1 MKQKLLVQKCNGK
14 VEFLYDVFYDEQR
27 CNVTLQRSPLG
38 KMWSKEWVGK
48 NAALLH
54 NHGNGLKIT
63 IDGVDYN
70 LDYSQADYM
79 FQTLK
84 LHYKLY
90 AKARPN
96 LVMEDR
102 LVDKVADID
111 KPKPVKK
118 HKPTMEEIREAISE
132 MDEEEVML
140 VMDAS
145 QERLVD
151 RGWQWGDILYNVF
164 GWLNGHAPG
173 AREEYND
180 GGHPVFFYG
189 ADEIAPK
196 VKKK

>member
-14 VEFLYDVFYDEQR
+14 IEFLYDVFYDEKHQ
-27 CNVTLQRSPLG
+27 NVTLQRSPLG

-48 NAALLH
+48 NAVMLQ
-54 NHGNGLKIT
+54 NHGNGFKIT
-63 IDGVDYN
+63 IDGVDHN

-79 FQTLK
+79 FQALK
-84 LHYKLY
+84 IHYKLY
-90 AKARPN
+90 QKARPN
-96 LVMEDR
+96 LAMEDR
-102 LVDKVADID
+102 VVDRLSDLD
-111 KPKPVKK
+111 KPKKEKK
-118 HKPTMEEIREAISE
+118 PSMEAIRAAIAE

-173 AREEYND
+173 AREEYSE